1 MKISKN
7 KLLGMLIFLLV
18 SSISI
23 SGQYKDQLVSRMS
36 DFRNKV
42 YENVDEGHD
51 VQQKDALRAMQEE
64 WDKELNI
71 VYQKIMKIANT
82 KTKNNL
88 RNAQR
93 AWLKSRDKKV
103 HDSYYFENPKGGSMG
118 VLFSLNTNV
127 KLLEQ
132 RTLELAEMYDRLTG
146 K

>member
-1 MKISKN
+1 
-7 KLLGMLIFLLV
+7 
-18 SSISI
+18 
-23 SGQYKDQLVSRMS
+23 
-36 DFRNKV
+36 
-42 YENVDEGHD
+42 
-51 VQQKDALRAMQEE
+51 MQEE

-71 VYQKIMKIANT
+71 VYQKIMKIANI

-103 HDSYYFENPKGGSMG
+103 QDSYYFENPEGGSMG

>member
-1 MKISKN
+1 
-7 KLLGMLIFLLV
+7 
-18 SSISI
+18 
-23 SGQYKDQLVSRMS
+23 MS

-103 HDSYYFENPKGGSMG
+103 HDSYYFENPEGGSMG